1 MRRKFSKSYQTALLA
16 YLKQKAGGPLQSAHT
31 MGDRAVTAGL
41 RTPDI
46 AKLHRQIVVTE
57 VLSVRP
63 ARECAGLMKQAR
75 AFFSEAIAPIERL
88 HLASLNSAVPLSE
101 IIETLSRCTV
111 ELAASNLELSLESEQ
126 RKAAEDALKEGER
139 HYARLLG
146 RSERLQEQSRQLAR
160 QILSAQEEERRE
172 ISRELHD
179 VIAQTLAGINVQLT
193 ALKKEASV
201 TTRGLDV
208 NIARTQLMV
217 EKSVDLVHRFARDL
231 RPAVLD
237 DLGLIPALHSFM
249 KQFTTRTG
257 IRTYLTAFAGVEHL
271 EIARRTVFFRVAQE
285 ALTNVER
292 HAQASRVDVTLRKVP
307 DGVCLKIKDDGKSFR
322 VDRALERK
330 GSKRLGLLGMRER
343 LEMVGGSFAIES
355 APGKGTTIIAQIPM
369 EEERGNGKGANTP
382 FRSRPP
388 MTKTNRL

>member
-1 MRRKFSKSYQTALLA
+1 MKQDSNNLEETLRLRTAELVVANRLLQESILRRKGVEHASKKSGQHY
-16 YLKQKAGGPLQSAHT
+16 
-31 MGDRAVTAGL
+31 
-41 RTPDI
+41 
-46 AKLHRQIVVTE
+46 AKL
-57 VLSVRP
+57 L
-63 ARECAGLMKQAR
+63 K
-75 AFFSEAIAPIERL
+75 
-88 HLASLNSAVPLSE
+88 
-101 IIETLSRCTV
+101 
-111 ELAASNLELSLESEQ
+111 
-126 RKAAEDALKEGER
+126 DALQ
-139 HYARLLG
+139 
-146 RSERLQEQSRQLAR
+146 LQENLRQLTHRA
-160 QILSAQEEERRE
+160 LSAQEEERRE

-179 VIAQTLAGINVQLT
+179 VIAQTLAGINVQLA

-201 TTRGLDV
+201 TTRGLDL
-208 NIARTQLMV
+208 NIARTQRLV

-257 IRTYLTAFAGVEHL
+257 VRTYLTAFAKVEQL

-307 DGVCLKIKDDGKSFR
+307 GGVCLKIRDDGKSFR
-322 VDRALERK
+322 VNRALERK

-343 LEMVGGSFAIES
+343 LEMVGGSFTIES

-369 EEERGNGKGANTP
+369 REERSNGKSANLKA
-382 FRSRPP
+382 SSQLK
-388 MTKTNRL
+388 MMKKTRL